1 METKSNLIRVN
12 IRVSE
17 KIKTYFES
25 KSKETGVAQSALM
38 ALALEDYIDQKTMID
53 FTKKV
58 NLMEKSK
65 KLNEIEING

>member
-1 METKSNLIRVN
+1 MEVKSNLIRVN

-17 KIKTYFES
+17 KIKSYFEN

-58 NLMEKSK
+58 NLIEKSK
-65 KLNEIEING
+65 KLNDIEK